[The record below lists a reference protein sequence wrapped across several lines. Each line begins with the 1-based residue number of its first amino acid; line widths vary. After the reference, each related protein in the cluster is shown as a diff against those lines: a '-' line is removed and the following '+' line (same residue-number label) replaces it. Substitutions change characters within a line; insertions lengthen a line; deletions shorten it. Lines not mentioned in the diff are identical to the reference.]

1 MPFKSSVFLVYSTKS
16 NILELP
22 LLDGFGWQQLVS
34 RSSSHH
40 HHSLEHCLPHQS
52 SHHSKSKTQV
62 SYSKVFKKRLS
73 YLYFSL
79 SSNSSTST
87 VADTSNSSGSITDVT
102 VKQTRAA
109 MFLIPILGIN
119 FLLLPIRPEPGSS
132 VENFYDIV
140 STVSTSFQGMYLFYS
155 ILLQFQDFSKI
166 GTNDEKSTVSITPLI
181 NVLPAQSA
189 PCHSMPFM
197 TSERCNTIQVFM
209 KGILIGIANALNWF
223 K

>member
-1 MPFKSSVFLVYSTKS
+1 MDLGDSNWFLGVPVIIIIVLNIVFLTKVL
-16 NILELP
+16 IIQRAKLRWAI
-22 LLDGFGWQQLVS
+22 GKFS
-34 RSSSHH
+34 RNDF
-40 HHSLEHCLPHQS
+40 LI
-52 SHHSKSKTQV
+52 V
-62 SYSKVFKKRLS
+62 
-73 YLYFSL
+73 YFSL

-166 GTNDEKSTVSITPLI
+166 GTNDGKSTVSIAPLI
-181 NVLPAQSA
+181 NVHPAQSA
-189 PCHSMPFM
+189 PNHSMPFM

-209 KGILIGIANALNWF
+209 KGILIGIANSLNWF